1 MKKLLSTLVL
11 LTISF
16 SIVINPSVAYSKT
29 ISVKT
34 KFNKIGCNIDLLSF
48 DEYLECVDFYK
59 YSSTEAWKNKKQTN
73 DILYLVSI
81 LSTLNQ
87 TYNEDLIT
95 EQNAKNIWSEIL
107 NKEYKFKNKNKNFN
121 LKKEI
126 KCIEEDMIYVDFINC
141 IYQEFRNTAIYD
153 EADIVT
159 KYRMENIVSNAMFL
173 SKKEALVLELNKA
186 SEVENRY
193 TNEDGYEFF
202 NNLIS
207 KLGTDYFKQIK
218 NTNYDGDVK
227 KILLFLLTMILV
239 SYFAKGLLKK
249 AAAKNS
255 IASKNSVV
263 RSTGSKCSTGVI
275 LGRTGPSA
283 IDVLC
288 GKGGGWFNYALKAR
302 RFLYVLP

>member
-1 MKKLLSTLVL
+1 MKKLLSTIVL
-11 LTISF
+11 LAISF

-29 ISVKT
+29 ISIKT
-34 KFNKIGCNIDLLSF
+34 KFNKISCNIDLLPF

-107 NKEYKFKNKNKNFN
+107 NKEYKFKNKNKNKNFD

-141 IYQEFRNTAIYD
+141 IYQEFRNTVIYN
-153 EADIVT
+153 EADIIT
-159 KYRMENIVSNAMFL
+159 KYRIENIISNAMFL

-186 SEVENRY
+186 SEVDNRY

-227 KILLFLLTMILV
+227 KILLFLLTMIVV

-249 AAAKNS
+249 IATKNSAAK
-255 IASKNSVV
+255 
-263 RSTGSKCSTGVI
+263 STGSKCSSGII
-275 LGRTGPSA
+275 LGRVGPSS
-283 IDVLC
+283 IDTFC
-288 GKGGGWFNYALKAR
+288 GKGGGWFNYALKSK